1 MRIVLANL
9 RIVIEKAAPQFCY
22 DGESNLMQQIDIGL
36 IICAFVQIYALSDL
50 QFCMKASLRRIIMVY
65 ALG

>member
-9 RIVIEKAAPQFCY
+9 RIVIERAAPQFCY

-50 QFCMKASLRRIIMVY
+50 QLWSMHQVIN
-65 ALG
+65 